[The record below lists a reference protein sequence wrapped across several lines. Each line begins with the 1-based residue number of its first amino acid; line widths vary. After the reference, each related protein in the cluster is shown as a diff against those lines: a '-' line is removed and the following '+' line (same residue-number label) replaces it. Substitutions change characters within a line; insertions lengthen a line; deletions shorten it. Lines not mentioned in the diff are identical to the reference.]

1 MKRKYIKPIINIIE
15 MKNNLM
21 DVFQG
26 SIYYDDALSKSNVL
40 NFDDEE
46 LLSPSITIKNKSL
59 WDN

>member
-21 DVFQG
+21 DDFRC
-26 SIYYDDALSKSNVL
+26 SFYFDDALSKNKGL
-40 NFDDEE
+40 NFDDGE
-46 LLSPSITIKNKSL
+46 LLSPSYTIKNKSL